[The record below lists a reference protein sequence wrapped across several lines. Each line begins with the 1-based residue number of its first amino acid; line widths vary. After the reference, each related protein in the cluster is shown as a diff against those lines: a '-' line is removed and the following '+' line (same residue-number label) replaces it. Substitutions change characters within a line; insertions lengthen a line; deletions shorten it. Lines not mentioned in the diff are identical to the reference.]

1 MIICVLLLGF
11 NACSDEDDIHVN
23 VEDSWYNLEDDPSDP
38 VQHYIYQFYK
48 DYQTIIIKDPEV
60 EDYRYNFKRKN
71 NIKVVAPVQ
80 EAALLTKGLDMVKDI
95 FIEVYPEVLK
105 RNISRIL
112 LLWQIRSFF
121 WAWKTKSLLI
131 IVMQVQILSQ

>member
-95 FIEVYPEVLK
+95 FIEVYPESFK
-105 RNISRIL
+105 KKYFP

>member
-1 MIICVLLLGF
+1 MKGIRLMIICVLLLGF

-60 EDYRYNFKRKN
+60 EDYRYNFKGR
-71 NIKVVAPVQ
+71 IILRW
-80 EAALLTKGLDMVKDI
+80 LLPFKKLHC
-95 FIEVYPEVLK
+95 
-105 RNISRIL
+105 
-112 LLWQIRSFF
+112 
-121 WAWKTKSLLI
+121 
-131 IVMQVQILSQ
+131 